1 VTPEQEEQVR
11 RALSAAARAEDD
23 LARRASAE
31 DPSQD
36 TGGPAT
42 IPADV
47 AARLDT
53 VLEDLLVPRV
63 EADPPRDELA
73 VRRGRR
79 WPSVLVAAAAL
90 CVIALAGGAVA
101 TGGFGLGGGTGQH
114 STTGSAPSTGAAH
127 PGVGDSA
134 RRPSAPEMVGPSVM
148 GPGHAPSD
156 TGSAPEPS
164 AGRSMAVSAAGPP
177 LRTLSLT
184 HDIQRLVDR
193 ARPLPAGLP
202 PGSTCVPPVRHPGE
216 ELLGVRLDGR
226 RATLVLGRPE
236 NGRQAARV
244 YSCADPRNPAASTT
258 VRTPTR

>member
-202 PGSTCVPPVRHPGE
+202 PGSTCVAPVRHPGE

-244 YSCADPRNPAASTT
+244 YSCADPRTPAASTT
-258 VRTPTR
+258 VRAPTR